1 MGGMLGGKGLRL
13 RLRKNI
19 KSIKS
24 MGDKEKKASLAVGIF
39 AEQIRLKMLT
49 PNELTFADGIV
60 RFYNDKGYLSDRQV
74 ELAWKTVLRLIKERD
89 LPKDFE
95 LFP

>member
-1 MGGMLGGKGLRL
+1 
-13 RLRKNI
+13 
-19 KSIKS
+19 
-24 MGDKEKKASLAVGIF
+24 MGDKEKMVLLVVGIF

-49 PNELTFADGIV
+49 PKELTFADGIV

-95 LFP
+95 IFP